1 MRKNLY
7 SKILREES
15 KEQHLSTVPKSCPKI
30 KVIFSLE
37 KHFASWWGTVMLGET
52 CMCPGEGENWNVYFH
67 LKVALRLFSWGICN
81 KPMTRCS

>member
-37 KHFASWWGTVMLGET
+37 KHFAS
-52 CMCPGEGENWNVYFH
+52 
-67 LKVALRLFSWGICN
+67 
-81 KPMTRCS
+81 